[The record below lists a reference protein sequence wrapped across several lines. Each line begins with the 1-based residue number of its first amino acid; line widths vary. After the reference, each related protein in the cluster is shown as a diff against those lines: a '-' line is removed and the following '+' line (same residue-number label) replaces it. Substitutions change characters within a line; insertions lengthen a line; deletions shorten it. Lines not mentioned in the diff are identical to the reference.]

1 MCDGIMDQ
9 IPKRSMLHIYKEKSM
24 KGRVLVV
31 DNEDSIRV
39 FIGRVLK
46 INNYYYEEA
55 DGFQSAQQ
63 KLSTNEYDVLLTDK
77 NMPLAQK
84 GDEGGMELIRWVR
97 QHNPGLAVILMTGY
111 PTVDSAIEALKL
123 GAFDYL
129 LKPLDPKLLMQ
140 KVERACEFRKC
151 INSEAVMTAYLNLTR
166 AVLDAAGPNAIEND
180 ERFAK
185 LQVYLNHMVQNIRTV
200 EHVLVDHRQCLAEIV
215 AYAENSS
222 EKLSAENPAIEMLHR
237 IANIASQHI

>member
-1 MCDGIMDQ
+1 
-9 IPKRSMLHIYKEKSM
+9 M

-31 DNEDSIRV
+31 DNEETIRV

-46 INNYYYEEA
+46 INRYHFDEA
-55 DGFQSAQQ
+55 DGYESAVQM
-63 KLSTNEYDVLLTDK
+63 LSTREYDVLLTDK

-84 GDEGGMELIRWVR
+84 MDEGGMELIRWAR
-97 QHNPGLAVILMTGY
+97 QNRPSVAVILMTGY

-129 LKPLDPKLLMQ
+129 LKPLDPKLLIQ
-140 KVERACEFRKC
+140 KIERACEFRKC

-166 AVLDAAGPNAIEND
+166 AVLDAAGPEAIEND
-180 ERFAK
+180 DRFAK

-200 EHVLVDHRQCLAEIV
+200 EHVLLDHRQCLEEIV
-215 AYAENSS
+215 SYAEDSS

-237 IANIASQHI
+237 IADIASQHI